1 MDFVRPLP
9 IPTPTSKPYWENLN
23 DERVVIQR
31 CRNCEKWIFYPRSH
45 CPACLDLD
53 LEWTEVDGK
62 GVLYTY
68 TVARQPT
75 SPHFQNELPQILAV
89 VELTNG
95 VRLTTTLINVPE
107 ESIQIGMKLRP
118 VFDHIETGR
127 TLLRY
132 EPL

>member
-1 MDFVRPLP
+1 MEFVRPLP
-9 IPTPTSKPYWENLN
+9 VPTPTSKPYWENLN
-23 DERVVIQR
+23 DERLVMQR
-31 CRNCEKWIFYPRSH
+31 CQECQIWIFYPRSH
-45 CPACLDLD
+45 CPGCLGSDI
-53 LEWTEVDGK
+53 EWAEVDGK
-62 GVLYTY
+62 GVLYTF

-75 SPHFQNELPQILAV
+75 SPHFRKEMPQILAV

-107 ESIQIGMKLRP
+107 KSIEIGMKLRP
-118 VFDHIETGR
+118 VFDHIETDR